1 MYFLKGESSLKG
13 FKVFGACSLIGFLI
27 MLPYII
33 QSKGFFTLVSD
44 YNYQQIPF
52 NMYCIE
58 AIKNGNVLWDWNT
71 DLGGNFVGNYA
82 FYTLGS
88 PFFWLLS
95 LFPSKMVPYLLGP
108 VLALKYGVAGLTSFW
123 YLRRYTNNERFAFV
137 GAVLYSFSGFQAGNT
152 IFNHFH
158 DAVAFFP
165 LLLIGLD
172 KLVEE
177 NKKGIFALAV
187 ALNAIT
193 NYFFFAGEV
202 IFLGIYYFIK
212 IVWDN
217 KNKIRTIGYCLLEG
231 LMGVG
236 ISCAIFYPALIFTLR
251 NPRVASHIPVS
262 SYFLFDIKQY
272 IRLLK
277 AILLPMEA
285 MTSNSSVEAHV
296 YSSTS
301 LYLPMIGIFLVIC
314 FFMADRKKENK
325 WIKRTILVCALVALI
340 PVLNS
345 SFYAFNADYD
355 YYTRWFYMP
364 ILLLALASIK
374 VLETEKEHLKNELIL
389 NALLFLLL
397 IILLLNP
404 FGQGDYLLHKFR
416 VFILFAI
423 SICGLAITIW
433 LLIRKRKGKPYIIF
447 LVAGVVIFA
456 IITNSYV
463 MLVMRDTA
471 PVIHYTDGV
480 KAFHEAANEIEIPD
494 EKEDW
499 RVMFSNQK
507 KNMPLLMNVPS
518 VNSWN
523 STVSGEIFKFY
534 SLIGGNREFDSPSFG
549 ISSEPGKAL
558 LSVKYEILST
568 EELQRWEGEDKKKE
582 LIAEYDTK
590 PFEVYVYEKGFG
602 LGDYKQYTNQF
613 KFYLFRNEN
622 FLPIGF
628 TYDSYITENE
638 LLKIPKEERLYAMLR
653 AVVLSEEDGQ
663 KMKDYVRHIEKD
675 ELSNLDEGHM
685 KKDIEERREAASSEF
700 THNTN
705 SINSVI
711 TTERNG
717 MAFFSVPYD
726 YSWIAYVNGK
736 KVPISNAGGM
746 MCIPVEKGENDIVF
760 KYLAIDNL
768 IGGILTG
775 ISMIIFIGYLVFCK
789 RGIKIEKKDCIS

>member
-1 MYFLKGESSLKG
+1 MYLIKSKISLKG
-13 FKVFGACSLIGFLI
+13 FQVFGACFL
-27 MLPYII
+27 MGLLTLLPYLL
-33 QSKGFFTLVSD
+33 QSKGFLTLVSD

-58 AIKNGNVLWDWNT
+58 SIKNGNVIWDWNT
-71 DLGGNFVGNYA
+71 DLGGNFIGNYA

-95 LFPSKMVPYLLGP
+95 LFPSRMVPYILGP

-123 YLRRYTNNERFAFV
+123 YIKRYTTNDKLAFV
-137 GAVLYSFSGFQAGNT
+137 GAVLYAFSGFQAGNT

-177 NKKGIFALAV
+177 NKKGIFVLAV
-187 ALNAIT
+187 ALNAVT

-202 IFLGIYYFIK
+202 IFLGIYYFVK
-212 IVWDN
+212 IIWDN

-231 LMGVG
+231 IMGIG
-236 ISCAIFYPALIFTLR
+236 ISCAIFYPALVFTLR

-262 SYFLFDIKQY
+262 SYFLFDLKQY

-277 AILLPMEA
+277 AILFPMEA
-285 MTSNSSVEAHV
+285 MTSNSSVDAHV

-314 FFMADRKKENK
+314 FFMADRKKENR
-325 WIKRTILVCALVALI
+325 WIKRTILTCIIVALI

-345 SFYAFNADYD
+345 SFYAFNAAYD

-374 VLETEKEHLKNELIL
+374 VLEKDKIYLKIELIINGFFYFL
-389 NALLFLLL
+389 LIVLLF
-397 IILLLNP
+397 NP
-404 FGQGDYLLHKFR
+404 FGKENYLLHKFR

-423 SICGLAITIW
+423 SICGLVITIW
-433 LLIRKRKGKPYIIF
+433 LLIRKRKGKAYVNF
-447 LVAGVVIFA
+447 FVAGVVFFA

-463 MLVMRDTA
+463 ILVMRDTA

-480 KAFHEAANEIEIPD
+480 KAFHEAANEIQIPD

-568 EELQRWEGEDKKKE
+568 EELQRWEGEEKKKE
-582 LIAEYDTK
+582 LIAEYDTT

-602 LGDYKQYTNQF
+602 LGDYKQYTNQY
-613 KFYLFRNEN
+613 KFYLFENEN

-628 TYDSYITENE
+628 TYDAYITENE
-638 LLKIPKEERLYAMLR
+638 LLNIPEEERLYAMLR

-663 KMKDYVRHIEKD
+663 KMKDYVKHIEKD
-675 ELSNLDEGHM
+675 ELSNLDEGHIQ
-685 KKDIEERREAASSEF
+685 KDIEDRRKAASSEF
-700 THNTN
+700 SHNTN
-705 SINSVI
+705 SINSTI
-711 TTERNG
+711 TTQKNG

-726 YSWIAYVNGK
+726 YSWRAYVNGK
-736 KVPISNAGGM
+736 EVSILNAGGM
-746 MCIPVEKGENDIVF
+746 MCIPVEKGENDIAF

-775 ISMIIFIGYLVFCK
+775 ISMVVFICYILLCRKNK
-789 RGIKIEKKDCIS
+789 RV